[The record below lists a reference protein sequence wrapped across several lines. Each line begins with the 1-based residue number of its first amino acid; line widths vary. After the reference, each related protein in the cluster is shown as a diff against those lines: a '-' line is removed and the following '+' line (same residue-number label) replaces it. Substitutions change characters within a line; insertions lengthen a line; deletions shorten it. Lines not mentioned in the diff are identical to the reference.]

1 VSRTS
6 CSEPSKGSEP
16 PALWLRQAKPAFANA
31 SRQVTGVCLLAALL
45 GTACGSETDTRPA
58 AWEYLSPAVF
68 QPNCASVSCHS
79 RAAAAAGLDF
89 SDPDRGYT
97 SLTGLWVWIVDKQGT
112 PEQNCR
118 WTQSDESGVVVCQ
131 RAFRPMVTP
140 FIPGQ
145 SRVVHM
151 LRAQGASRMPPD
163 RPLPEA
169 DLLLIERWIL
179 DGAPRHLGGPPMLVP
194 DAGPAVAAP
203 DSGAGG

>member
-1 VSRTS
+1 VSAA
-6 CSEPSKGSEP
+6 P
-16 PALWLRQAKPAFANA
+16 PCRVPGAW
-31 SRQVTGVCLLAALL
+31 LLAALVA
-45 GTACGSETDTRPA
+45 ACGSETDPRPPV
-58 AWEYLSPAVF
+58 WEYLSPAIF

-118 WTQSDESGVVVCQ
+118 WTQSGVVCQ

-140 FIPGQ
+140 YIPGQ

-151 LRAQGASRMPPD
+151 LRARGASRMPPD

-169 DLLLIERWIL
+169 DIRLVEEWIL
-179 DGAPRHLGGPPMLVP
+179 DGAPRYIGGPPMPVPPLP
-194 DAGPAVAAP
+194 DAGAGAP
-203 DSGAGG
+203 MPDAGTGDAP